1 VTFAL
6 RMFAASIAVAC
17 MPGANPVEGS
27 VASAPVGEPP
37 AVSKG
42 AEPDSASGDEPV
54 RFEWEATYASWYSF
68 QGLDYSDRRSV
79 SQPEVS
85 VTMRGVSIAVWGNI
99 DHSRGELNEVDMT
112 LQWGWEGDRFSG
124 GLGYMNL
131 QYPHRPDWEPS
142 QEVFGEVAFGGPL
155 DLSASVHWDVDAGR
169 GRYWEFGLGKEL
181 SAKAVAILLATSV
194 YVQDDYYGMTGVT
207 AVETRIGVRRE
218 WGGVAWEPSLARI
231 SAWENGDFQGAN
243 AVSTGWL
250 FRLSVSP
257 P

>member
-1 VTFAL
+1 MTFAL
-6 RMFAASIAVAC
+6 RLFAASIAVAC
-17 MPGANPVEGS
+17 LAGGVPVEGS
-27 VASAPVGEPP
+27 VTSPPTEPP
-37 AVSKG
+37 AVSNA
-42 AEPDSASGDEPV
+42 AEPDSASEDGLV
-54 RFEWEATYASWYSF
+54 QFEWEATYASWYSF
-68 QGLDYSDRRSV
+68 QGLDYSNRRSV

-85 VTMRGVSIAVWGNI
+85 ATIRGISIGVWGNV

-142 QEVFGEVAFGGPL
+142 QEVFGEFGFEGPL
-155 DLSASVHWDVDAGR
+155 DLSASLHWDVDAGR

-181 SAKAVAILLATSV
+181 STKAAAILLATSV

-207 AVETRIGVRRE
+207 AVETRVGVRRE
-218 WGGVAWEPSLARI
+218 WGGVAWEPSLARV
-231 SAWENGDFQGAN
+231 STWENGDFQGPD
-243 AVSTGWL
+243 AVPAGWL
-250 FRLSVSP
+250 FRLSLSP